1 MARQIDIRSKI
12 AKAFVALVTEGTA
25 PHRVTVVEIARR
37 VGIDRKTFYYY
48 FETTEILAQWIFR
61 MAMSRIVVQPE
72 FASATLVYPKSSLH
86 DPFPSLP
93 FYVEVASESDFSYQ
107 RAYFKYWG
115 CYFQANREY
124 YRRMFMGAAYFQLF
138 DYITT
143 LYLPA
148 IEGDVHKMTGER
160 PVPEVVVKFLAEYH
174 TMGIFGRVLY
184 HYTRTQSFMMQR
196 ELDPFY
202 SYGHRMIAAA
212 LDLYGDGDRPG
223 ESCENGSST
232 DY

>member
-1 MARQIDIRSKI
+1 MVRQIDMRSAI
-12 AKAFVALVTEGTA
+12 AKAFAALVTEGA
-25 PHRVTVVEIARR
+25 VPHRVTVVDIAQR

-48 FETTEILAQWIFR
+48 FETTDILVQWIFR
-61 MAMSRIVVQPE
+61 QAMARIVLLPE
-72 FASATLVYPKSSLH
+72 FSSATLVYPKQSLY
-86 DPFPSLP
+86 DPFPDLP

-107 RAYFKYWG
+107 TAYFKYWG

-124 YRRMFMGAAYFQLF
+124 YRRVFMGATYFQLF

-148 IEGDVHKMTGER
+148 IEDDIRKMQGER
-160 PVPEVVVKFLAEYH
+160 AVPEVAIKFLAEYH

-196 ELDPFY
+196 ELDPYF
-202 SYGHRMIAAA
+202 SYGHRSIRTA
-212 LDLYGDGDRPG
+212 LDLYHEGKEPSG
-223 ESCENGSST
+223 
-232 DY
+232 